1 MTITVGPAVP
11 VGLQGIEAVGTEGPV
26 SHMVEVFVNVRA
38 ALTSDFSIA
47 ANPST
52 LTVVEGQSGTST
64 VNTALVTGT
73 AGTINLSVTFSSNGL
88 APTLNPVA
96 VTARGSSTPPGPPS
110 PPPPPG
116 TDTVAGTG
124 PRGSAP
130 P

>member
-73 AGTINLSVTFSSNGL
+73 AGTVNLSAAFFSNQPP
-88 APTLNPVA
+88 PTPKPGA
-96 VTARGSSTPPGPPS
+96 ASTRGAIHPPGFPRPA
-110 PPPPPG
+110 PPPC
-116 TDTVAGTG
+116 TL
-124 PRGSAP
+124 
-130 P
+130 

>member
-73 AGTINLSVTFSSNGL
+73 AGPTNLSLAFSPHGL
-88 APTLNPVA
+88 APTPH
-96 VTARGSSTPPGPPS
+96 PPPLT
-110 PPPPPG
+110 PPPPP
-116 TDTVAGTG
+116 
-124 PRGSAP
+124 P
-130 P
+130 PPPPP